1 MLTFSGAFC
10 ALAYDFYEELGLEV
24 PALSP
29 ETEAYLKPIVPSFI
43 PPKNPLDLGTATI
56 WQPELME
63 IGPKALLEDPG
74 LGGLVI
80 SAPLGTSPALSM
92 KYLNY
97 LLAAVKGSSKPMIY
111 APLGDRSPLP
121 EEFLSAARESRMMIS
136 RSADRSMRAMAQA
149 TLHARSRERAK
160 DSVKAVPFANL
171 PTLGSGAQPEWLGKQ
186 FLAVA
191 GVRIPDGSLTKTVE
205 EATALAQK
213 IGFPVVLK
221 AQAGA
226 LAHKTEAGGV
236 ILNIKDEASL
246 KDAWQTLHANIKK
259 HQPDLKLDGVL
270 VEKMAAKGLE
280 LMIGA
285 KRDALWGP
293 VLLVG
298 LGGIWVEA
306 LGDVRLLPPDLS
318 EKAIV
323 DELMKLRTAKLLNGF
338 RGSLA
343 VDVAAVAKTV
353 ALVGRIMSTV
363 PQIIEIDINPVF
375 AHNVGEGITAVDALI
390 VTK

>member
-1 MLTFSGAFC
+1 M
-10 ALAYDFYEELGLEV
+10 
-24 PALSP
+24 
-29 ETEAYLKPIVPSFI
+29 
-43 PPKNPLDLGTATI
+43 
-56 WQPELME
+56 
-63 IGPKALLEDPG
+63 
-74 LGGLVI
+74 I

-92 KYLNY
+92 KYFNY
-97 LLAAVKGSSKPMIY
+97 LLAAVKDSTKPMIY

-121 EEFLSAARESRMMIS
+121 DEFVKAAQENRMMVS

-160 DSVKAVPFANL
+160 GSVKHAPFTNL
-171 PTLGSGAQPEWLGKQ
+171 PKLGSGTQPEWLGKQ
-186 FLAVA
+186 LLAAA
-191 GVRIPDGSLTKTVE
+191 GVRIPDGALVKTVD
-205 EATALAQK
+205 EAVTLAKK

-236 ILNIKDEASL
+236 ILNIKDEAGL

-259 HQPDLKLDGVL
+259 HQPDLTLDGVL

-280 LMIGA
+280 LVIGA
-285 KRDALWGP
+285 KRDPLWGP
-293 VLLVG
+293 VVLVG

-306 LGDVRLLPPDLS
+306 LGDIRLLPPDLS
-318 EKAIV
+318 EKGII
-323 DELMKLRTAKLLNGF
+323 DELMKLRTAKLLKGF
-338 RGSLA
+338 RGSPA

-353 ALVGRIMSTV
+353 SLVGRLMTTMPEV
-363 PQIIEIDINPVF
+363 TEIDINPVF
-375 AHNVGEGITAVDALI
+375 AHGVGEGITAVDALI